1 MTQAFWDLI
10 DIVFFGFVGSVF
22 LLTASWLFMML
33 LNACDLIRISKKTG
47 LYTYAFAILIV
58 LMSLLIQNSDWPAYF
73 K

>member
-10 DIVFFGFVGSVF
+10 DIVFFGFVGSVL
-22 LLTASWLFMML
+22 LLTASWLFMMF

-58 LMSLLIQNSDWPAYF
+58 LMSLLIQNDDAPAYF